1 MIKTPNSKQATTGAS
16 VSSFRVS
23 DFRFVSD
30 FELRVSDFEG
40 WTDSSVLSRAVT
52 TVSDNH

>member
-1 MIKTPNSKQATTGAS
+1 MIKTPNSKQARTGAS